1 MEADLTSHRIEGYAV
16 HGGAEFSVPLISHI
30 SGNLFVG
37 GCIAGVPL
45 PLNIEHVV
53 SLYPW
58 ESYLTTEDVVSV
70 MAVRLF
76 DSTDLP
82 DEQLLWAIA
91 AHAHRMCA
99 LGPTLVHCQA
109 GLNRSNLIA
118 ALALILH
125 GMTGTEA
132 IDLLRAKRSPAVLC
146 NESFEAF
153 ILGVGEAPAL

>member
-1 MEADLTSHRIEGYAV
+1 MDADLTSHRIEGYAV
-16 HGGAEFSVPLISHI
+16 HGSAEFSVPLISHI

-37 GCIAGVPL
+37 GCIDKVPL

-53 SLYPW
+53 SLYQG
-58 ESYLTTEDVVSV
+58 ESYRMSVDVRSTLSV
-70 MAVRLF
+70 KLF
-76 DSTDLP
+76 DSLDLP
-82 DEQLLWAIA
+82 PEQLLWAIA

-125 GMTGTEA
+125 GMTGADA

-153 ILGVGEAPAL
+153 ILGVGEAPAP